1 MRFLRPKSVRRCG
14 GRRGGKRRVRRREE
28 GLKED
33 EVE

>member
-1 MRFLRPKSVRRCG
+1 MRFLRPKSVRRSD

-28 GLKED
+28 GLEED